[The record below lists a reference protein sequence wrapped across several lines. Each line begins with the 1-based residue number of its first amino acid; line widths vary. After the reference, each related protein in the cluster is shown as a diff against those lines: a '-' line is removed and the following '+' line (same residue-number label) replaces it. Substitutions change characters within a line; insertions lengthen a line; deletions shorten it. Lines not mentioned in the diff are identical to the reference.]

1 MTLGYAQS
9 LSGALHDY
17 RRVLL
22 LLSLSLLALV
32 PVYLKA
38 RRRNQD
44 LGLHKRESSGEYVVV
59 PGTGPGTAAGRR
71 VATHGKRRDSTD
83 NSIHGDDDA
92 V

>member
-22 LLSLSLLALV
+22 LLALSLLALV

-38 RRRNQD
+38 RRRSQD
-44 LGLHKRESSGEYVVV
+44 LGLHKRESSGEYAAV
-59 PGTGPGTAAGRR
+59 TGAAAGRR
-71 VATHGKRRDSTD
+71 GSTHAAKRRDSSD
-83 NSIHGDDDA
+83 NSIHDDDDA

>member
-38 RRRNQD
+38 RRRSHD
-44 LGLHKRESSGEYVVV
+44 LGLHKRESSGEYAIVQNA
-59 PGTGPGTAAGRR
+59 GPAGRR
-71 VATHGKRRDSTD
+71 VAATHAKRRDSSD
-83 NSIHGDDDA
+83 SIHGDDDA

>member
-1 MTLGYAQS
+1 MTLGYARS

-38 RRRNQD
+38 RRRTQD
-44 LGLHKRESSGEYVVV
+44 LGLHKRESSGEYAVV
-59 PGTGPGTAAGRR
+59 PGAAAGRR
-71 VATHGKRRDSTD
+71 VSTYAKRRDSSD
-83 NSIHGDDDA
+83 NSIHDDYDA